1 MRDFEKFKEELPS
14 KEKCYSSLA
23 GKKVNDKEYEDGVN
37 VWNKFGMK
45 AMKNY
50 HDLYVK
56 LMFS

>member
-14 KEKCYSSLA
+14 KEKFYSSLA